1 MATTAKIPIAHDVQ
15 VPFKLSFVKP
25 NHAKWLLGLYNHLR
39 NTPSSKSLQWLE
51 SKSIGNGTAVK
62 IYLC

>member
-25 NHAKWLLGLYNHLR
+25 NYAKWLLGLYNHLR
-39 NTPSSKSLQWLE
+39 NTPSSRSLQWLE